1 VKKAYTL
8 IFGLAVNAF
17 LVSPAGTL
25 AGESPALP
33 VFRPEPPG
41 ITLAGTIEMAKV
53 RRPALRSAS
62 AIVADLSDGSV
73 LYEKNS
79 DAVVPIASITKLMT
93 SMVVLDAG
101 QDFEEELTVTRDD
114 VDRIRWSASRLPVGS
129 RLKRGDMLRLAL
141 MASENRAASALA
153 RHYPGGKAEFV
164 KTMNRKAGE
173 LGLRGTVFFDPT
185 GISARNVSTARDL
198 VELISEAATYPTI
211 RTFSTTE
218 KYKVE
223 VKGRTREFGNTNA
236 LVRNDNWRIDVSKTG
251 FIHEAGKCLVMQ
263 TWIAERPLVIVLLD
277 SWGKLTPMGDANR
290 IRKWLERVVNGRQ
303 I

>member
-1 VKKAYTL
+1 MKKAYSL

-17 LVSPAGTL
+17 LVSSAGTL

-33 VFRPEPPG
+33 AFRPKPAG
-41 ITLAGTIEMAKV
+41 ITLASTIQATKV

-93 SMVVLDAG
+93 AMVVLDSG

-114 VDRIRWSASRLPVGS
+114 VDRIRWSASRLPAGS
-129 RLKRGDMLRLAL
+129 KLKRGDLLRLAL

-164 KTMNRKAGE
+164 RAMNRKAGE
-173 LGLRGTVFFDPT
+173 LGLRGTVFFDAT

-198 VELISEAATYPTI
+198 VEMISEAATYPTI
-211 RTFSTTE
+211 RAFSTTE

-251 FIHEAGKCLVMQ
+251 FIQEAGKCLVMQ

-277 SWGKLTPMGDANR
+277 SWGKRTPMGDANR
-290 IRKWLERVVNGRQ
+290 IRKWLERVANARK